1 MLKAATRRDSG
12 ALLRTRRKVARLVGE
27 ADADLLLTGPAVAA
41 SWPAWSHCSGWSK
54 WRVANCRARRTPAGT
69 AIVGRTSSRFRCP
82 APPKTRSGSTVSSM
96 ACAARRPTS
105 LRSLTAGAPR
115 PTPPRRARRHQHPR
129 DAASV
134 RKQVAAVG
142 RAFREREAARS
153 EVVRVFWPLR
163 TFYLRAATLLNLGI
177 PAVVGTGDATQAGNR
192 TGDRLRV
199 DGSGGSVE
207 LLSL

>member
-27 ADADLLLTGPAVAA
+27 ADADLLLTGAGGRGQLASLEPLLGLEQVARGELSREA
-41 SWPAWSHCSGWSK
+41 Y
-54 WRVANCRARRTPAGT
+54 ARRYGHRGPHEFEVSLPRPAEDPEWIDGQLD
-69 AIVGRTSSRFRCP
+69 G
-82 APPKTRSGSTVSSM
+82 
-96 ACAARRPTS
+96 
-105 LRSLTAGAPR
+105 LRGAPSDVTALLDR
-115 PTPPRRARRHQHPR
+115 RRAAADAAWARLAHQHPR

-177 PAVVGTGDATQAGNR
+177 PAVVGTGDATQRIR